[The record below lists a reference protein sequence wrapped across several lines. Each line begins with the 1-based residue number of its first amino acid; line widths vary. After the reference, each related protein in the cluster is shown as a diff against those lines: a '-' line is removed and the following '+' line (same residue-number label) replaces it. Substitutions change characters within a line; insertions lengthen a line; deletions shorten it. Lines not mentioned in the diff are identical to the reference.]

1 MRFLL
6 ALLALLSACAPNP
19 KITRLDPTP
28 RLPSPLEQVEVYS
41 APPERPYT
49 VVALWEGSEESSYA
63 SSRNALQKKVVRH
76 ASALGADAVILSLK
90 ENSGLTI
97 DPSAPGGLTPFG
109 YITKAQAQL
118 IVWR

>member
-6 ALLALLSACAPNP
+6 ALLALLPACAPTP

-28 RLPSPLEQVEVYS
+28 RPPSSPEQVEVYV
-41 APPERPYT
+41 AAPERPFT
-49 VVALWEGSEESSYA
+49 VVALWEGSEESAYG
-63 SSRNALQKKVVRH
+63 SSRTALQKKAVRH
-76 ASALGADAVILSLK
+76 ASALGADAVILSIK

-97 DPSAPGGLTPFG
+97 DPSAPTGLTPFG
-109 YITKAQAQL
+109 YITKARAQL